1 MSISHHSLL
10 LIGVQALA
18 LGCAHRAVTAATR
31 PALSDAATRN
41 IESDLRVARLHSA
54 ASPASNPYT
63 PVRSSNASLYSW
75 QSETRADCP
84 PESSPVKAESER
96 PLTSRAARGML
107 GSLPEQVPEPVIRTQ
122 PVSSELVVAQ
132 LRPALRQC
140 FSRWL
145 NERVDAAGSV
155 RFVLELGCGGEVVSI
170 SAENQGVDE
179 TTLRCLFSAVAPA
192 RFAPPAGGRA
202 TVLVPVVFKNTG
214 R

>member
-1 MSISHHSLL
+1 MSKSHHLFL
-10 LIGVQALA
+10 LIGAPALA
-18 LGCAHRAVTAATR
+18 LGCANRDATR
-31 PALSDAATRN
+31 PALPAATRHD

-54 ASPASNPYT
+54 ASLSNPYA
-63 PVRSSNASLYSW
+63 PIRSTKATVYSW

-84 PESSPVKAESER
+84 PGSSTVKAEDQR
-96 PLTSRAARGML
+96 PSASLTGRNLL
-107 GSLPEQVPEPVIRTQ
+107 GSLPERTPEPVSRA
-122 PVSSELVVAQ
+122 PAVSSELVVAQ

-155 RFVLELGCGGEVVSI
+155 RFALELGCGGDVESI

-179 TTLRCLFSAVAPA
+179 ATLTCLFAAVAPA
-192 RFAPPAGGRA
+192 RFAPPAGGHA